1 MHVTFIP
8 SSNGFGHIKRCIILG
23 KEFSKRGFK
32 SYIWCKQSIFN
43 NILSKISVEH
53 EEYNIDCFDKDI
65 PSFLDFRM
73 RNEYS
78 KSFIREASY
87 ILNKMD
93 LIISDN
99 HIEGLLL
106 SNNAILSANFFWHQ
120 NRSNDFIN
128 DSYYDY
134 CINILKR
141 LNPYVISSELFQ
153 DRIAQSYLRIKKIG
167 LIVNRNSLAFNKS
180 DADKKESILISAG
193 MTDVAIKLALDI
205 ANTLINNK
213 IYLDKRIFLEPRL
226 FNYQSWPKHVEKA
239 TYTPSMYKSL
249 KYAFI
254 RPGLGTI
261 SDCLSNYVC
270 PICFNEGNSM
280 EMICNR
286 RIITEN
292 KIGYGFEPSML
303 NRTNLQNLESSISY
317 ILKNIKQLNFNGSSD
332 FYKYSIN
339 IANK

>member
-1 MHVTFIP
+1 
-8 SSNGFGHIKRCIILG
+8 
-23 KEFSKRGFK
+23 
-32 SYIWCKQSIFN
+32 
-43 NILSKISVEH
+43 
-53 EEYNIDCFDKDI
+53 
-65 PSFLDFRM
+65 
-73 RNEYS
+73 
-78 KSFIREASY
+78 
-87 ILNKMD
+87 
-93 LIISDN
+93 
-99 HIEGLLL
+99 
-106 SNNAILSANFFWHQ
+106 
-120 NRSNDFIN
+120 
-128 DSYYDY
+128 
-134 CINILKR
+134 NILKR